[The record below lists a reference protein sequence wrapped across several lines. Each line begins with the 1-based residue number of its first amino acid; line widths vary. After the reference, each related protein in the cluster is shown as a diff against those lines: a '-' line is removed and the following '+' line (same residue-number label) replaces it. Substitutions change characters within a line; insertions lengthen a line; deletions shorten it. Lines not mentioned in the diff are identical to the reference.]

1 MSETADMDKTEA
13 IKYKNAFKRKK
24 LALLRKMRKLTYFVA
39 LQGALALPY
48 AGNTLLQGQEKLKKE
63 QKELLAANRNVAE
76 VRMTEEQ
83 AAENIREKISE
94 RTSWFIDKNFIPAVR
109 NQYDKL
115 TKLSGKAKRDY
126 IEKEFFDVVF
136 QRGGID
142 GNANYCI
149 AALMRCMMDADSR
162 TGDLREFIPDSKT
175 LEGHNSVS
183 CPRFVQYVRKNYPDC
198 ITPFQKKIDFSKT
211 PKGSIL
217 IVSSK
222 TNTSSGLHAKLYVG
236 DSTEAGFNRDY
247 WGDVKENVSGF
258 TIETR
263 KIIEQCLQRKIN
275 GMTYA
280 AAMEMLAYGMEDSP
294 KRKELPLMLAKNMR
308 NNKTL

>member
-1 MSETADMDKTEA
+1 MSETADIDKTDV
-13 IKYKNAFKRKK
+13 IKHKNIFKRKK
-24 LALLRKMRKLTYFVA
+24 LSFLKLTYFIA
-39 LQGALALPY
+39 LQGALAFPY
-48 AGNTLLQGQEKLKKE
+48 AGNTLLQGQKKLKKE
-63 QKELLAANRNVAE
+63 QKELLAANRNVTAD
-76 VRMTEEQ
+76 RMTEEQ

-115 TKLSGKAKRDY
+115 TKLSGKVKKDY

-149 AALMRCMMDADSR
+149 AGLIRSMMDADSR

-175 LEGHNSVS
+175 LDGHNSVS

-198 ITPFQKKIDFSKT
+198 ITPFQKKIDTSKT

-217 IVSSK
+217 IIRSRA
-222 TNTSSGLHAKLYVG
+222 NTSSGLHAKLYLG
-236 DSTEAGFNRDY
+236 GGKEAGFNRDY
-247 WGDVKENVSGF
+247 WGDMKEDVSGYV
-258 TIETR
+258 IDMQ
-263 KIIEQCLQRKIN
+263 KIIELCLQRKVN

-280 AAMEMLAYGMEDSP
+280 AAMEMLTYGMEDSLP
-294 KRKELPLMLAKNMR
+294 KRKEPPLVLARNMR
-308 NNKTL
+308 NSKTL